1 MKSLRD
7 DYNKLLAPY
16 IKSGSEAPEGK
27 TERQKEL
34 LKMCS
39 FLQPHL
45 RKLQGKPIESYRRK
59 REEDVDEADADA
71 DADAGVSKSNVCN
84 NSMI

>member
-16 IKSGSEAPEGK
+16 IKSGSAAPEGK
-27 TERQKEL
+27 TPRQRDL
-34 LKMCS
+34 LAMCA

-45 RKLQGKPIESYRRK
+45 RRLQGKPIESYRK
-59 REEDVDEADADA
+59 LTVKAEVHASDQISE
-71 DADAGVSKSNVCN
+71 VSKFLT
-84 NSMI
+84 